1 MFYVDD
7 SVNHLKYELIL
18 NDPPLKLGFKN
29 LPLHL
34 GPTEMSET
42 SPRCRT
48 KHG

>member
-7 SVNHLKYELIL
+7 SVNHLKYELTL
-18 NDPPLKLGFKN
+18 NGPPLKLGFKN

-34 GPTEMSET
+34 GPIEISET

-48 KHG
+48 THS